1 MADVSQAGEDAELR
15 ERARRR
21 GRAYQ
26 CLRCHYQEGRRV
38 VDIKCRL
45 EDHVLRN
52 HVPLEEVP
60 FFCSLCLYK
69 CQQREQILSHFTSCK
84 RHKDTAEKR
93 GVKDNKIF
101 MVESER
107 PYKFGPLDLVQLSA
121 EDSISHFMKQSMSRA
136 AGESSSQ
143 VSVTLNQMFP
153 DLFMEDGQTPAPVM
167 APPAMPVQAES
178 LPEIQPPVDVRIET
192 SSVSAAPATIQ
203 PIQQIAQ
210 MLATTPLG
218 QLLNT
223 QSSMVASMREN
234 MAGTGESDQVE
245 KQTVVPEVSVVREE
259 TVVGESSDA
268 TVRAREDV
276 EILREPEEDEDITDQ
291 LLEDQDM
298 SFSPP
303 ASKRMAE
310 EDEDPLVPHK
320 VQRTESD
327 ENVKGVDIEKV
338 TQATVVLAVGDL
350 TEMIRKNVAALDRME
365 RFMVDHT
372 CVMAKLA
379 DSVVRLNRAM
389 EEHHRQEVLREE
401 IRQEFD
407 RRRDEERRREISRWR
422 RQEERHEEEERRWAD
437 KRREQERRDRHGRQ
451 DRWREEKRRDKENQP
466 KIKSVLVAVSG
477 NNDKG
482 RDESKR
488 GESV

>member
-1 MADVSQAGEDAELR
+1 M
-15 ERARRR
+15 
-21 GRAYQ
+21 
-26 CLRCHYQEGRRV
+26 
-38 VDIKCRL
+38 
-45 EDHVLRN
+45 
-52 HVPLEEVP
+52 
-60 FFCSLCLYK
+60 
-69 CQQREQILSHFTSCK
+69 
-84 RHKDTAEKR
+84 
-93 GVKDNKIF
+93 
-101 MVESER
+101 
-107 PYKFGPLDLVQLSA
+107 
-121 EDSISHFMKQSMSRA
+121 
-136 AGESSSQ
+136 
-143 VSVTLNQMFP
+143 
-153 DLFMEDGQTPAPVM
+153 
-167 APPAMPVQAES
+167 
-178 LPEIQPPVDVRIET
+178 
-192 SSVSAAPATIQ
+192 
-203 PIQQIAQ
+203 
-210 MLATTPLG
+210 
-218 QLLNT
+218 
-223 QSSMVASMREN
+223 
-234 MAGTGESDQVE
+234 
-245 KQTVVPEVSVVREE
+245 
-259 TVVGESSDA
+259 
-268 TVRAREDV
+268 
-276 EILREPEEDEDITDQ
+276 
-291 LLEDQDM
+291 
-298 SFSPP
+298 
-303 ASKRMAE
+303 
-310 EDEDPLVPHK
+310 
-320 VQRTESD
+320 
-327 ENVKGVDIEKV
+327 KV